1 MNKEVIIRTVPA
13 AGALHNVPGF
23 DPVKYLHEEADE
35 AGKPVMR
42 LPLSYKK
49 LWFRL
54 ACPDGRL
61 QLDHLRITDQLAI
74 FDAKVFFRKDDPA
87 PASSYTSSKT
97 AKEAP
102 AYIRAAQDEA
112 LSTALDNA
120 GFGIQLHDI
129 TQPLEDVAAEPPEA
143 LTSAPEAAESP
154 TTQAADTPATQTAEA
169 PIAQPEEAPAV
180 QTAEAPASQ
189 VKETPIAQAADTP
202 ALKAAEAPAPKVEEA
217 PAPKVEEAPV
227 PEAEETT
234 DSPAQPEDDRQTG
247 STLLTFPGTAANA
260 SGEEMKNDASVS
272 SLSALLAG
280 EAPQTDNPAAASPN
294 EAPTPAEAPGAAQE
308 ESENAP
314 SYTAD
319 MTVEEIC
326 ERMTLEEAQAVTV
339 PKGPFAGL
347 TMGKVAERRFS
358 SLRFYVTEFS
368 SFNNI
373 EKAAA
378 TLLIRE
384 SEQKK
389 AS

>member
-1 MNKEVIIRTVPA
+1 MNKENRGAIIRTVPA
-13 AGALHNVPGF
+13 AGALHKVPGF
-23 DPVKYLHEEADE
+23 DPVKYLHEETDE

-42 LPLSYKK
+42 LALPYKK

-74 FDAKVFFRKDDPA
+74 FDAKVFFNKDDPA

-97 AKEAP
+97 AKETP
-102 AYIRAAQDEA
+102 AYIRAAQEEA

-120 GFGIQLHDI
+120 GFGIQFHDI
-129 TQPLEDVAAEPPEA
+129 TPPLDDVAAEPPEA
-143 LTSAPEAAESP
+143 LTSAPEAPESP
-154 TTQAADTPATQTAEA
+154 TTQAENTPAAQTAEA
-169 PIAQPEEAPAV
+169 PIAQTEEAPAV
-180 QTAEAPASQ
+180 QTAEVPASQ

-202 ALKAAEAPAPKVEEA
+202 TSKAAEAPAPTAEEA
-217 PAPKVEEAPV
+217 PAP
-227 PEAEETT
+227 EAEGTAA
-234 DSPAQPEDDRQTG
+234 SPAQPEDDRQTG
-247 STLLTFPGTAANA
+247 STLLTFPGTATDVP
-260 SGEEMKNDASVS
+260 GDDVKNDASVVS
-272 SLSALLAG
+272 FSALLAG
-280 EAPQTDNPAAASPN
+280 GGPQADESAAVSPN
-294 EAPTPAEAPGAAQE
+294 GDAVPAEAPGAAQE

-339 PKGPFAGL
+339 PKGPFSGL

-358 SLRFYVTEFS
+358 SLKFYVTEFS